1 MIIHTLRV
9 PFFSRIIRT
18 DYFGISE
25 LRRRAR
31 RLLGKVSRCLL
42 VVQQSVGHNFQ
53 SAAGREFGA
62 ESAGIRRN
70 VRPLQGKQSIR
81 WQLKVALELGST
93 SRPLLPGSGNLIKRR
108 LRIRETPRDT
118 LQNDRRAV
126 GKTSSVIDVIAR
138 RSLLKVSR
146 KFHGYQKQND

>member
-1 MIIHTLRV
+1 MSADPLFRVEGMIIHTPCA

-25 LRRRAR
+25 LRRGAR

-53 SAAGREFGA
+53 SAAGREFSA

-70 VRPLQGKQSIR
+70 VRPLQGKQRRVSD
-81 WQLKVALELGST
+81 GS
-93 SRPLLPGSGNLIKRR
+93 
-108 LRIRETPRDT
+108 
-118 LQNDRRAV
+118 
-126 GKTSSVIDVIAR
+126 
-138 RSLLKVSR
+138 
-146 KFHGYQKQND
+146 